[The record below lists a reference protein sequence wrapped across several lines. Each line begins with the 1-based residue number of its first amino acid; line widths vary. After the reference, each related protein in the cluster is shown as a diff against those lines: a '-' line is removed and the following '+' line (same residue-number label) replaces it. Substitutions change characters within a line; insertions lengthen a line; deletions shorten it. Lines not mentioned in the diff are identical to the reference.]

1 MFEADHINGPWAHP
15 DDYKKLIGVARYTQ
29 PLAGGKWSL
38 TGMAYDGTWNA
49 TDQIPERAVADGT
62 LGRFSAVDPSD
73 AGRSHRYSLSS
84 DFQTM
89 LRGGTLNTTAYA
101 IQYSLDLF
109 SDFTYFLND
118 PIHGDQIEQADNRT
132 IYGWNG
138 SWAKVGEFGGLAM
151 TNTFG
156 WDVRDD
162 HVWPSGLYH
171 TEKQQRLAT
180 IVQDHVHETSG
191 SLFYENQ
198 TQWNDWLR
206 TIAGARVMDY
216 AFNVAANVPANSG
229 SGTSAIGLPKL
240 SVVIGPFAESEI
252 FVNAGEGIHSN
263 DVRGATEHV
272 DPNSGSAVD
281 PVTPLVRGIGSEI
294 GLRTQRIP
302 HLQTSLSFWTL
313 RLGSELVYSGDDGT
327 TVPGRPSMRTGAE
340 LSNHY
345 TPNRW
350 LLLDLDLATTRARY
364 TDYDPVGEYIPE
376 ALRATVAAGVTA
388 HDVGRWTTSLF
399 MRYFGPRAL
408 TENDSVQSPSTTLFN
423 TQTSYR
429 LSKDVSV
436 RFDIFNLFNAQA
448 PDITYYYTSRLPG
461 EPAAGVTGLHFH
473 PVESREARL
482 GLAAA
487 F

>member
-1 MFEADHINGPWAHP
+1 M
-15 DDYKKLIGVARYTQ
+15 
-29 PLAGGKWSL
+29 
-38 TGMAYDGTWNA
+38 
-49 TDQIPERAVADGT
+49 
-62 LGRFSAVDPSD
+62 
-73 AGRSHRYSLSS
+73 
-84 DFQTM
+84 
-89 LRGGTLNTTAYA
+89 
-101 IQYSLDLF
+101 
-109 SDFTYFLND
+109 
-118 PIHGDQIEQADNRT
+118 
-132 IYGWNG
+132 
-138 SWAKVGEFGGLAM
+138 
-151 TNTFG
+151 
-156 WDVRDD
+156 
-162 HVWPSGLYH
+162 
-171 TEKQQRLAT
+171 
-180 IVQDHVHETSG
+180 
-191 SLFYENQ
+191 
-198 TQWNDWLR
+198 
-206 TIAGARVMDY
+206 
-216 AFNVAANVPANSG
+216 
-229 SGTSAIGLPKL
+229 
-240 SVVIGPFAESEI
+240 
-252 FVNAGEGIHSN
+252 NAGEGIHSN

-327 TVPGRPSMRTGAE
+327 TEPGRPSMRTGVE

-350 LLLDLDLATTRARY
+350 LLLDLDLATTRARF
-364 TDYDPVGEYIPE
+364 TDYDPVGQFIPE
-376 ALRATVAAGVTA
+376 ALRATVAAGITA

-473 PVESREARL
+473 PVESREVRL